1 MPWSQDVYSRALHFA
16 ARAHGEQKTAHG
28 MLYVVHVASVA
39 MEVIAAVGDDP
50 ECDANLAVTV
60 ALLHDVLDAATTIEQ
75 IENAFGASV
84 AAGVSA
90 LAKSELLESGDAMN
104 ESLARLLLQGREV
117 AMVKLAHRITNL
129 AQPPPREWSET
140 KIAAYREEARLIHDT
155 LHAASPVLATRLA
168 RKIERYA
175 SGEGGGPEV

>member
-1 MPWSQDVYSRALHFA
+1 
-16 ARAHGEQKTAHG
+16 

-90 LAKSELLESGDAMN
+90 LAKSKALESGDAMN
-104 ESLARLLLQGREV
+104 ESLARLLLQGREI
-117 AMVKLAHRITNL
+117 AMVKLAHRITTL
-129 AQPPPREWSET
+129 AQPPPREWSDT
-140 KIAAYREEARLIHDT
+140 KIAAYRDEARFILKA
-155 LHAASPVLATRLA
+155 LQAASPMLAERLA

-175 SGEGGGPEV
+175 CGEGAVAEA

>member
-1 MPWSQDVYSRALHFA
+1 MPWNQGVYIRALHFA
-16 ARAHGEQKTAHG
+16 ARAHAHQKHG
-28 MLYVVHVASVA
+28 MHYVVHLASVA

-75 IENAFGASV
+75 IEAAFGPKV

-90 LAKSELLESGDAMN
+90 LAKSRVLESRDAMN
-104 ESLARLLLQGREV
+104 ESLARLLLQGREI
-117 AMVKLAHRITNL
+117 AMVKLVHRTTTL
-129 AQPPPREWSET
+129 AQPPPPEWSET
-140 KIAAYREEARLIHDT
+140 KIAAYRDEARFILKA
-155 LHAASPVLATRLA
+155 LHAASPVLAERLA

-175 SGEGGGPEV
+175 SGEGEVVEE